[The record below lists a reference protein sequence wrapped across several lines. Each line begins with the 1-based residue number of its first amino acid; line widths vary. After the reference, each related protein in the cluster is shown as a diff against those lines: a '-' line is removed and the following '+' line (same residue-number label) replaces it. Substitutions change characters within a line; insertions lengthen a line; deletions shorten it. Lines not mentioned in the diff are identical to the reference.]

1 MADQHEKKPDFLRYP
16 RMAWL
21 VALYG
26 LDRFVDWLLARLL
39 VMRRESDL
47 FLGLAFTSIA
57 ILGFRAGRYCD
68 GNTADYLSCTRP
80 AVFYYYPAAT
90 VALFV
95 VGIFLIALSRL
106 SRRG

>member
-1 MADQHEKKPDFLRYP
+1 MADHEKGTGILRYP

-21 VALYG
+21 VALYA
-26 LDRFVDWLLARLL
+26 LDRFVDWLLARLS

-47 FLGLAFTSIA
+47 FLGITLASVA
-57 ILGFRAGRYCD
+57 LLGFRAGRYCD

-95 VGIFLIALSRL
+95 LGMFLLALWRL
-106 SRRG
+106 GRRS